1 MYKYFLYGFIAV
13 ILLACNFSNASENGE
28 FDQEIGGNANY
39 KDQALVDVAG
49 ELFEVEIAQSVE
61 SREIGLSGRPYMPN
75 RGGMLFMFEKP
86 GMHNFWMKDMEFP
99 LDFVWIDSDC
109 LVSDLTENVSH
120 IEDKG
125 TADISTYSPSRP
137 IKYVLEINAGISQTA
152 GIQVGQRVR
161 FMGDIETEFGC

>member
-1 MYKYFLYGFIAV
+1 
-13 ILLACNFSNASENGE
+13 
-28 FDQEIGGNANY
+28 
-39 KDQALVDVAG
+39 
-49 ELFEVEIAQSVE
+49 
-61 SREIGLSGRPYMPN
+61 MPD

-120 IEDKG
+120 IEDKS
-125 TADISTYSPSRP
+125 TADISIYSPSRP

>member
-1 MYKYFLYGFIAV
+1 MRKYFLYGLTAV
-13 ILLACNFSNASENGE
+13 ILIACNVSDHFETAE
-28 FDQEIGGNANY
+28 FHEKGDRVTNDLG
-39 KDQALVDVAG
+39 QAFVDIAG
-49 ELFEVEIAQSVE
+49 ELFEVEIAQSPDAMQ
-61 SREIGLSGRPYMPN
+61 IGLSGRPYMADSS
-75 RGGMLFMFEKP
+75 GMLFVFEMP